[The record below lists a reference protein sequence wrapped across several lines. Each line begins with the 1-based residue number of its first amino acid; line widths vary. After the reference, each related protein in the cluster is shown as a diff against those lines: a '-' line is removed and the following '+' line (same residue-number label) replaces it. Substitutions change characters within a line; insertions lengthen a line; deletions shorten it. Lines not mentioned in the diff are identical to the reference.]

1 MVNRV
6 VEHDQLEPETMSL
19 AAHLASGPTLAYAR
33 MKENL
38 NRAETCDLLTL
49 LDQEA
54 LNMSLSGSTNDHR
67 EAALAFVEK
76 RQPSFKGI

>member
-6 VEHDQLEPETMSL
+6 VEHDKLEAETMAL
-19 AAHLASGPTLAYAR
+19 ASQLASGPSLAYAR

-38 NRAETCDLLTL
+38 NRAETSDLGAL

-54 LNMSLSGSTNDHR
+54 LNMTLSGQTADHR
-67 EAALAFVEK
+67 EAAKAFVEE
-76 RQPSFKGI
+76 RTPTFKGI